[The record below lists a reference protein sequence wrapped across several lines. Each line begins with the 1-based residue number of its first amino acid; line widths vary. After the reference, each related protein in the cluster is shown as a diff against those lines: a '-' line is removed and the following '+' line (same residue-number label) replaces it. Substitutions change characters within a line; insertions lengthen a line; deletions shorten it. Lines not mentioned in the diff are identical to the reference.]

1 MHPQVPLFQSKTGG
15 SFSQQETDLLAA
27 YFSNA
32 PSLLPQ
38 YSLNLFASFYQTWK
52 NIFFF
57 VKFCENCWH
66 EKWDP
71 LTSAPKEG
79 KASSTF
85 SVPFQKCQHR
95 ATRKHTSELMINCTS
110 LRVTA
115 EHKEVTLYLGQRET
129 WMIIEKKYITFIA

>member
-1 MHPQVPLFQSKTGG
+1 MMHPQVPLFQSKTGG

-57 VKFCENCWH
+57 VKFCENRWP
-66 EKWDP
+66 EKSDP
-71 LTSAPKEG
+71 MTSAPKEG
-79 KASSTF
+79 KAGSTF
-85 SVPFQKCQHR
+85 SVPFQNASTKPPESTH
-95 ATRKHTSELMINCTS
+95 LN
-110 LRVTA
+110 
-115 EHKEVTLYLGQRET
+115 
-129 WMIIEKKYITFIA
+129 